1 MNRSTAPATRTVEER
16 RKARIIDLPD
26 QTRARAARQQQNTA
40 LGRVCSFLVTGMIL
54 FMLCATL
61 YTRSEIA
68 RLNDQIGEIKRRSE
82 ALRND
87 EVRLNMELESRIS
100 YTNIEQAAKEMGMKK
115 KDYRQVIYLQLE
127 ENDRVIVHETPET
140 YVAMTK

>member
-1 MNRSTAPATRTVEER
+1 MNRSTAPAYREVEER

-26 QTRARAARQQQNTA
+26 QTRAREARQQQNTA

-68 RLNDQIGEIKRRSE
+68 RLNDQISESKHRYE

-127 ENDRVIVHETPET
+127 ENDRFIVHETPET
-140 YVAMTK
+140 YMAMTK

>member
-1 MNRSTAPATRTVEER
+1 MNRSAAPATRTYEER
-16 RKARIIDLPD
+16 KKGRIVEYPD
-26 QTRARAARQQQNTA
+26 QTRARAAKQQQNTA

-68 RLNDQIGEIKRRSE
+68 QLNDQISESKRRYE

-87 EVRLNMELESRIS
+87 EVRMNMELESRIS

-115 KDYRQVIYLQLE
+115 KDYRQVIYLQLQ
-127 ENDRVIVHETPET
+127 ENDRVIVHQTPET

>member
-1 MNRSTAPATRTVEER
+1 MNRSAAPATRAYEER

-26 QTRARAARQQQNTA
+26 QSGTRAARQQQNTA

-68 RLNDQIGEIKRRSE
+68 RLNDQINESKHRYE

-87 EVRLNMELESRIS
+87 EVRMNMELESRIS

-115 KDYRQVIYLQLE
+115 KDYRQVIYLQLQE
-127 ENDRVIVHETPET
+127 DDRVIVQQTPET